1 MASKKT
7 FAAIDFQGAATIKIG
22 GTAGNSQYLKTASNG
37 LLQWANAT
45 SAVDKKEFT
54 IEWGSDY
61 SSNSEI
67 DNVTSAGAW
76 DADYVT
82 IRLTHGFGTEHIVV
96 SVLDKDDAMGKGAN
110 AHLDLNVGSDP
121 DDALVTVVDTN
132 RCDIKFNYVNN
143 DQETND
149 TFKITVI
156 G

>member
-1 MASKKT
+1 MANRKQH
-7 FAAIDFQGAATIKIG
+7 AAIDFQGAATIKVG
-22 GTAGNSQYLKTASNG
+22 GTAGNNQYLKTASNG

-45 SAVDKKEFT
+45 SSVSKKEFT

-67 DNVTSAGAW
+67 DNITSAGSW
-76 DADYVT
+76 TADYVT

-110 AHLDLNVGSDP
+110 AHLDLNVGTDP
-121 DDALVTVVDTN
+121 DDALVTVVDTD